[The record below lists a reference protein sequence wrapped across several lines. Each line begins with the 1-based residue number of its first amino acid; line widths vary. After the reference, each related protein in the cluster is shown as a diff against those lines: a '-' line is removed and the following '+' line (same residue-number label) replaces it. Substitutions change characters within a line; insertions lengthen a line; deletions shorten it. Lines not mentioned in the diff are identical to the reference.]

1 MNIQEYIDSGVIEA
15 YVLGLL
21 EEREEQELRRLLG
34 TQPLLQE
41 ALWSVE
47 DRLERMAYDNRV
59 PPPLTVWAEIESR
72 LFETTPKIIPTSR
85 KPEEEVKVIFSDG
98 HIRVHKYWRPA
109 FIGIFILSKILLI
122 LAIFYYLSY
131 RKNQQQIEFL
141 QQQVQSMQHANNAK

>member
-1 MNIQEYIDSGVIEA
+1 VNIQEYIDSGIVEA

-21 EEREEQELRRLLG
+21 TEREEQDLCRLLG

-47 DRLERMAYDNRV
+47 DQMERLAYENRV
-59 PPPLTVWAEIESR
+59 SPPLTVWAEIENQ
-72 LFETTPKIIPTSR
+72 LFDAAPKIMNTTR
-85 KPEEEVKVIFSDG
+85 KPAEDVKVIFSDG
-98 HIRVHKYWRPA
+98 QIKVHRYWRPA
-109 FIGIFILSKILLI
+109 FIAIFILSKIFLI

-141 QQQVQSMQHANNAK
+141 QQQIHSMEHVRNTQ

>member
-1 MNIQEYIDSGVIEA
+1 MNIQEYIDSGVVEA

-21 EEREEQELRRLLG
+21 TEREERELCRLLG

-47 DRLERMAYDNRV
+47 DQIERMAYENRV
-59 PPPLTVWAEIESR
+59 SPPLTVWAEIESR
-72 LFETTPKIIPTSR
+72 LFDAAPKIIPAPR
-85 KPEEEVKVIFSDG
+85 KSDDEVKVIFSDG
-98 HIRVHKYWRPA
+98 QIRVHRYWRPA
-109 FIGIFILSKILLI
+109 FIAIFILSKILLI

-141 QQQVQSMQHANNAK
+141 QRQIQSMQHVSKTQ